1 MPITIQA
8 LLFARYAEL
17 LGTDSLTLTLPEG
30 IKAGEAVSHV
40 RSQHTGNALPSTV
53 LLAINGRQATPE
65 RPLHD
70 GDELAILPPL
80 AGG

>member
-1 MPITIQA
+1 MAITVHT

-17 LGTDSLTLTLPEG
+17 LGADQLTLTLPEG
-30 IKAGEAVSHV
+30 IKAGEAVSQV
-40 RSQHTGNALPSTV
+40 RNQHPGNALPSTV
-53 LLAINGRQATPE
+53 LLAINGRQATLD

>member
-1 MPITIQA
+1 MTITVEA

-17 LGTDSLTLTLPEG
+17 LGADSLTLTLPEG

-40 RSQHTGNALPSTV
+40 RNQHPGIALPSTV